1 MFGKSE
7 WCVRKALLPTR
18 YLATRF
24 GYIRGVF
31 RSVGKERALNNKG
44 EVCLEEEVEKRRRSG
59 MTTDEIA
66 QDMGVAPAW
75 VESLVSMVEVE
86 DSSTA
91 EREEAEA

>member
-1 MFGKSE
+1 LS
-7 WCVRKALLPTR
+7 
-18 YLATRF
+18 
-24 GYIRGVF
+24 
-31 RSVGKERALNNKG
+31 NKG

-66 QDMGVAPAW
+66 QDMGVDPSW

-91 EREEAEA
+91 EHEETEA